1 MYSTFEQADHATTR
15 ESVKESAWLE
25 CWNQQSGIAPF
36 YGCHGPLRIIN
47 AHVGNYSWFFHA
59 AHAAGHSKYLRCKS
73 PRRKRNVHCVTR
85 QIFHHSLWL
94 QEGDG
99 HSLLGC
105 FLKWSIEC
113 RFDLKHL
120 PFPAGWCPYWVNRSK
135 GNQKKK
141 VWQSFCVFPWPE
153 QFWEE
158 APPRRLPRWWHVEQC
173 PKPLPDSFLSKSYE
187 TICTSLT

>member
-1 MYSTFEQADHATTR
+1 M
-15 ESVKESAWLE
+15 V
-25 CWNQQSGIAPF
+25 
-36 YGCHGPLRIIN
+36 
-47 AHVGNYSWFFHA
+47 FHA

-135 GNQKKK
+135 GNQQKK
-141 VWQSFCVFPWPE
+141 
-153 QFWEE
+153 
-158 APPRRLPRWWHVEQC
+158 
-173 PKPLPDSFLSKSYE
+173 
-187 TICTSLT
+187 SLTKFLCLSMAWAVLRRGSPEKAPKMMARWTVPKASPWLVFEQKLWDHLYFADLAVLPHSELL

>member
-1 MYSTFEQADHATTR
+1 M
-15 ESVKESAWLE
+15 V
-25 CWNQQSGIAPF
+25 
-36 YGCHGPLRIIN
+36 
-47 AHVGNYSWFFHA
+47 FHA

-141 VWQSFCVFPWPE
+141 SDKGFVSFHGLCSSE
-153 QFWEE
+153 K
-158 APPRRLPRWWHVEQC
+158 RLPREGSQDDGT
-173 PKPLPDSFLSKSYE
+173 LNSAESL
-187 TICTSLT
+187 SLTRFWAKAMRPFVLRWLSCAATFWITLGQGNGQDV